1 MLNARWR
8 PGATIG
14 VALTVAVVAAA
25 VLAAGALGSV
35 SSSAAKRKANVS
47 PLVVGGMFPFTGT
60 KALLSQWGTH
70 GVPVGIYEVNHNGGV
85 LGHQWQSAYVDDAA
99 DSVDALPAFRKLL
112 LKHPTLVIG
121 PFSPTIEA
129 VINQFQPNDVADFM
143 VGGLT
148 QLDTMHDPFVFRTS
162 SSDSNEAIAMAY
174 YAIQHGWK
182 TASLIFDNSANSQGF
197 VPPLEKAFKTL
208 GGKVEADITL
218 TPGQSSY
225 NAELAQ
231 AFAGHP
237 QVIFDSMDS
246 QSAATLFSDGQ
257 QLGYMNVPWIGD
269 DLQSAPQGDYA
280 KAFGQTASTE
290 LTAALPASPSGAAYN
305 HFLADYQK
313 VWHTKNLLPTTF
325 NEYDSVVIASLAMT
339 AAKST
344 NPKVW
349 VKDVVKVSDPPGVP
363 CSTYAACVRLLK
375 KGKDINYQGASGND
389 DFNKYHNVFS
399 GFQMLG
405 FDSSLNNVTRGI
417 VTPQELQSVVA
428 KEG

>member
-1 MLNARWR
+1 MSKVRGSVTIALALAL
-8 PGATIG
+8 AT
-14 VALTVAVVAAA
+14 AAVVAA
-25 VLAAGALGSV
+25 GAFGSV
-35 SSSAAKRKANVS
+35 KTTRHATGKT
-47 PLVVGGMFPFTGT
+47 LVVGGMFPFTGT

-70 GVPVGIYEVNHNGGV
+70 GVPVGIYEVNHAGGV
-85 LGHQWQSAYVDDAA
+85 LGYKWKSAYVDDAA

-112 LKHPTLVIG
+112 LSHPTMVVG

-129 VINQFQPNDVADFM
+129 VINQFKPNNVADFM

-148 QLDTMHDPFVFRTS
+148 QLDNNTNSYLFRTS

-174 YAIQHGWK
+174 YAIKHGWK
-182 TASLIFDNSANSQGF
+182 SASLIFDNSANSQGF

-208 GGKVEADITL
+208 GGKIDANITL

-231 AFAGHP
+231 AFANHP

-257 QLGYMNVPWIGD
+257 QLGYMNIPWIGD

-280 KAFGQTASTE
+280 KAFGPTASTE
-290 LTAALPASPSGAAYN
+290 LTAALPASPSGGAYN
-305 HFLADYQK
+305 HFLADYQA
-313 VWHTKNLLPTTF
+313 VWHTKAILPTTF
-325 NEYDSVVIASLAMT
+325 NEYDSIVIASLAMT

-349 VKDVVKVSDPPGVP
+349 LKDVIKVSDPPGIQ
-363 CSTYAACVRLLK
+363 CSTYASCVALLK
-375 KGKDINYQGASGND
+375 KGKKINYQGAAGND
-389 DFNKYHNVFS
+389 DFNKFHNVFS

-405 FDSSLNNVTRGI
+405 FDANLNNVTRDI
-417 VTPQELQSVVA
+417 VTPQQLASVVA

>member
-1 MLNARWR
+1 MSKVRLRRSAML
-8 PGATIG
+8 
-14 VALTVAVVAAA
+14 ALALAVAVAAT
-25 VLAAGALGSV
+25 VAAGAFGSV
-35 SSSAAKRKANVS
+35 KAPAKHAAKSS
-47 PLVVGGMFPFTGT
+47 PLIVGGIFPFTGT
-60 KALLSQWGTH
+60 KSLLSQWGTH

-85 LGHQWQSAYVDDAA
+85 LGHMWKSAYVDDAA
-99 DSVDALPAFRKLL
+99 DSVDALPAFRKLM
-112 LKHPTLVIG
+112 LKRPTLVVG

-129 VINQFQPNDVADFM
+129 VINQFQPNNVADFM

-148 QLDTMHDPFVFRTS
+148 QLDTMKYPFVFRTS

-182 TASLIFDNSANSQGF
+182 SASLIFDNSANSQGF

-208 GGKVEADITL
+208 GGKIDANITI

-231 AFAGHP
+231 AFAKKP

-246 QSAATLFSDGQ
+246 QSAATLFADGQ

-269 DLQSAPQGDYA
+269 DLQSAPNGDYA
-280 KAFGQTASTE
+280 KAFGSSASSE
-290 LTAALPASPSGAAYN
+290 LTAALPASPEGTAYN
-305 HFLADYQK
+305 HFLSDYQS
-313 VWHTKNLLPTTF
+313 VWHTKNILPTTF
-325 NEYDSVVIASLAMT
+325 NEYDSVVISSLAMT

-344 NPKVW
+344 SPKVW
-349 VKDVVKVSDPPGVP
+349 VKDVVKVSNPPGVQ
-363 CSTYAACVRLLK
+363 CSTYAACVQLLK

-389 DFNKYHNVFS
+389 DFNKFHNVFS
-399 GFQMLG
+399 GFEMLG
-405 FDSSLNNVTRGI
+405 FDSSLNNVTRGT
-417 VTPQELQSVVA
+417 VTPQDLQAVVA

>member
-1 MLNARWR
+1 MIKVRLRR
-8 PGATIG
+8 SATI
-14 VALTVAVVAAA
+14 ALALAVVVVASA
-25 VLAAGALGSV
+25 AAGAFGSV
-35 SSSAAKRKANVS
+35 KSAATTHGANAS
-47 PLVVGGMFPFTGT
+47 ALVVGGIFPFTGT
-60 KALLSQWGTH
+60 KSLLSQWGTH

-85 LGHQWQSAYVDDAA
+85 LGHTWKSAYVDDAA

-112 LKHPTLVIG
+112 LKHPTLVVG

-129 VINQFQPNDVADFM
+129 VIKQFQPNNVPDFM

-148 QLDTMHDPFVFRTS
+148 QLDTMNYPYVFRTS

-208 GGKVEADITL
+208 GGTIAANITI

-231 AFAGHP
+231 AFAKHP

-257 QLGYMNVPWIGD
+257 QLGYMSVPWIGD
-269 DLQSAPQGDYA
+269 DLQSAPNGDYA
-280 KAFGQTASTE
+280 KAFGQTASSE
-290 LTAALPASPSGAAYN
+290 LTAALPASPSGAAFT
-305 HFLADYQK
+305 HFLSDYQK
-313 VWHTKNLLPTTF
+313 VWHTKNILPTTF

-339 AAKST
+339 MAKST
-344 NPKVW
+344 DPKAW
-349 VKDVVKVSDPPGVP
+349 VQDIVKVSNPPGAQ
-363 CSTYAACVRLLK
+363 CSTYAACVKLIK
-375 KGKDINYQGASGND
+375 KGKDVNYQGASGDD

-405 FDSSLNNVTRGI
+405 FDSSLNNVTRSI
-417 VTPQELQSVVA
+417 VTPGQLESVVA

>member
-1 MLNARWR
+1 MIKVKGRRSVMLVLAL
-8 PGATIG
+8 G
-14 VALTVAVVAAA
+14 VATAAIT
-25 VLAAGALGSV
+25 AAGAFGSV
-35 SSSAAKRKANVS
+35 KTTAKHEKTSRSSS
-47 PLVVGGMFPFTGT
+47 LIVGGIFPFTGT
-60 KALLSQWGTH
+60 KSLLSQWGTH
-70 GVPVGIYEVNHNGGV
+70 GVPVGIYEVNHSGGV
-85 LGHQWQSAYVDDAA
+85 LGHKWKSAYVDDAA

-112 LKHPTLVIG
+112 LKHPTMVVG

-129 VINQFQPNDVADFM
+129 VINQFKPNNVADFM

-148 QLDTMHDPFVFRTS
+148 QLDTMKYPYVFRTS

-174 YAIQHGWK
+174 YAIQHGFK
-182 TASLIFDNSANSQGF
+182 SASLIFDNSANSQGF

-208 GGKVEADITL
+208 GGKIDANITI

-246 QSAATLFSDGQ
+246 QSAATLFADGQ
-257 QLGYMNVPWIGD
+257 QLGYMNIPWIGD
-269 DLQSAPQGDYA
+269 DLQSAPNGDYA
-280 KAFGQTASTE
+280 KAFGKTASTE
-290 LTAALPASPSGAAYN
+290 LTAALPASPAGTAYS
-305 HFLADYQK
+305 HFLADYQS

-325 NEYDSVVIASLAMT
+325 NEYDSIVIASLAMT
-339 AAKST
+339 AANST

-349 VKDVVKVSDPPGVP
+349 VKDVVKVSDPPGVQ

-375 KGKDINYQGASGND
+375 KHKEINYQGASGND

-399 GFQMLG
+399 GFEMLG
-405 FDSSLNNVTRGI
+405 FDASLNNVTRGT
-417 VTPQELQSVVA
+417 VTPQELQSVVS